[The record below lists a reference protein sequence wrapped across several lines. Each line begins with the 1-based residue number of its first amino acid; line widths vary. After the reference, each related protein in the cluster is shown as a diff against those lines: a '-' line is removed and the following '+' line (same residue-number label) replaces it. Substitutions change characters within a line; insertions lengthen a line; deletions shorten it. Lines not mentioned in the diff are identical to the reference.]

1 MQLATARHQNVGCEE
16 ENLAAQGKKQVLST
30 PRHALGSVKN
40 VATPGRTS
48 AKAMTPICKPSL
60 QPVSSNMN
68 LSSARGSNSLKSHSP
83 PVQPVTPLLFE
94 DNDDSVEECNL
105 VETRT
110 DGAHNYLLA
119 ESNVKLVDA
128 ENDDEYFQKLL
139 SVESYRGLPDIDEED
154 LTVESCGPDREPE
167 NYDHIINNGDP
178 VLTEDSPSFPYEMPN
193 QYVLENARN
202 NTLEEMEKLFDSFA
216 DVIMF

>member
-40 VATPGRTS
+40 V
-48 AKAMTPICKPSL
+48 
-60 QPVSSNMN
+60 
-68 LSSARGSNSLKSHSP
+68 
-83 PVQPVTPLLFE
+83 PLLFE